1 MPKRLDGLED
11 DKVLSLA
18 EVATLLSLE
27 QTKIEYFAQTM
38 NYGLKSKLLRGKRY
52 FYVRDLRYY
61 LENRLA
67 SISISE

>member
-38 NYGLKSKLLRGKRY
+38 SYGLKSKLLRGKRY